1 MEKIE
6 ICKLSIGGEIY
17 RVIQKCEND
26 VPLEV
31 YRVMKGRRLVKG
43 GTFFVDKRVAV
54 QFMLR
59 SAFTDVS
66 QGTIEFEV

>member
-17 RVIQKCEND
+17 RVIQGCQND
-26 VPLEV
+26 VPMEI

-43 GTFFVDKRVAV
+43 GSFFNKRREAI

-59 SAFTDVS
+59 YAFTDVS
-66 QGTIEFEV
+66 QGTINFEL

>member
-6 ICKLSIGGEIY
+6 ICKLSIGGSIY
-17 RVIQKCEND
+17 RVIQGCQND

-31 YRVMKGRRLVKG
+31 YRVMKGRNLVKG
-43 GTFFVDKRVAV
+43 GSFFVEKRVAI

-59 SAFTDVS
+59 YAFTDVS